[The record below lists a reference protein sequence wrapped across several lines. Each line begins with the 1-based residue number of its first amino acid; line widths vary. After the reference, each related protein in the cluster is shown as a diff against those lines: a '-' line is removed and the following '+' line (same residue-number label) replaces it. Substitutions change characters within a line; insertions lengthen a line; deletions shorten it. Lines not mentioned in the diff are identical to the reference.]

1 MFLDAQNLFSDAQAV
16 TITAVS
22 TNVIDLSQDRNIGI
36 GEPMAVL
43 ITIDVAADVANAD
56 ETYQFDLQTDA
67 TDAFGSPTVIASQ
80 AFTTAQA
87 TTDLLV
93 GARVVLPVRKDL
105 SAEEVL
111 RLNYTTTGTTPSVT
125 VTAALLP
132 QSFIQAEALYPTN
145 IVVSV

>member
-16 TITAVS
+16 TVTAVS

-43 ITIDVAADVANAD
+43 ITVDVAADVVTGD

-67 TDAFGSPTVIASQ
+67 TDAFGSPLVIASR
-80 AFTTAQA
+80 AFTNAQA
-87 TTDLLV
+87 VTDLLA
-93 GARVVLPVRKDL
+93 GSRVVISLPKDF
-105 SAEEVL
+105 SAEEAL
-111 RLNYTTTGTTPSVT
+111 RMNYVTAGTTPGITVT
-125 VTAALLP
+125 VALLP

-145 IVVSV
+145 ITVSV